1 MLPAVGND
9 VLSANPNF
17 EALYRDLCVNKLNAN
32 ATTKVDPKVQ
42 KERNAFDEVSAN
54 VASKKTDDVDYH
66 VVHDEGWCAEETDEE
81 TGTPRSAKRGNQT
94 GYYQVLFG
102 LSLVQERP
110 VARRGV
116 SCRLD
121 CSHA

>member
-1 MLPAVGND
+1 MLQA
-9 VLSANPNF
+9 
-17 EALYRDLCVNKLNAN
+17 R
-32 ATTKVDPKVQ
+32 
-42 KERNAFDEVSAN
+42 RR
-54 VASKKTDDVDYH
+54 DDVDYH

-81 TGTPRSAKRGNQT
+81 TGTPRGAKRGNQT

-116 SCRLD
+116 SCRLEWSPSWMGSYECIQLQELVAIIAAALQSQMPKED
-121 CSHA
+121 AGLLREDIDKFQVRLPSCYMSV